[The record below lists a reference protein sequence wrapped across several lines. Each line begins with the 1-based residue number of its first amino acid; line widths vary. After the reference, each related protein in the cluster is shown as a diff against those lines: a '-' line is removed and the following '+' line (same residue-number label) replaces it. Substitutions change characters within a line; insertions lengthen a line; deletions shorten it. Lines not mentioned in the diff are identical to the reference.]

1 MDILVKNTNRKFLPV
16 ILGTDANA
24 YGIAKSFH
32 KEYGITSLSL
42 GKAPLLETK
51 KSNIVK
57 VMTFHEF
64 DHDDNFVKYIE
75 EVGKTYHQYYEHLL
89 LIACG
94 DRYTE
99 LIVNHRDV
107 LDNYFVTNYISNEM
121 KEKLKKISIRFVKN
135 TDSTIQKLLL

>member
-51 KSNIVK
+51 KK
-57 VMTFHEF
+57 VT
-64 DHDDNFVKYIE
+64 
-75 EVGKTYHQYYEHLL
+75 L
-89 LIACG
+89 
-94 DRYTE
+94 
-99 LIVNHRDV
+99 
-107 LDNYFVTNYISNEM
+107 
-121 KEKLKKISIRFVKN
+121 
-135 TDSTIQKLLL
+135 

>member
-1 MDILVKNTNRKFLPV
+1 MCIRDSYNMDILVKNTNRKFLPV

-57 VMTFHEF
+57 VI
-64 DHDDNFVKYIE
+64 DVYKRQVKHASAFAL
-75 EVGKTYHQYYEHLL
+75 V
-89 LIACG
+89 
-94 DRYTE
+94 D
-99 LIVNHRDV
+99 
-107 LDNYFVTNYISNEM
+107 
-121 KEKLKKISIRFVKN
+121 
-135 TDSTIQKLLL
+135 